1 MSPDGELH
9 NRHRIDGREW
19 NIHRLMM
26 SIIAHELEI
35 PFFFRTIHVLHRQ
48 ILVSVN
54 HKRHQVYFPVNHVVE
69 TANFLVSDNISRFQY
84 GIHAVSV
91 DVDRPVADGNI
102 GNPYL
107 PQCILLFVGE
117 LCFQVRRRRNIV

>member
-35 PFFFRTIHVLHRQ
+35 PFFFRTIQVLHRQ

-117 LCFQVRRRRNIV
+117 

>member
-54 HKRHQVYFPVNHVVE
+54 HKRHQVYFPVNNALEAVY
-69 TANFLVSDNISRFQY
+69 LLISDDVPRFQY
-84 GIHAVSV
+84 GVHTVPV
-91 DVDRPVADGNI
+91 DVDRPVADGYI
-102 GNPYL
+102 GNPYF

-117 LCFQVRRRRNIV
+117 

>member
-54 HKRHQVYFPVNHVVE
+54 HKRHQVYFPVNDIIE
-69 TANFLVSDNISRFQY
+69 TADFFIPDNVSRFQY
-84 GIHAVSV
+84 RVHAVSV

-117 LCFQVRRRRNIV
+117 